1 MNNSGMSNSETTR
14 ASIPLEVMR
23 DALLVAERVA
33 AGQPVPPEVVRR
45 VRERADRI
53 RREVLEKHGILDIG
67 VPAIRE
73 LRDGTDE

>member
-1 MNNSGMSNSETTR
+1 MSASETTS
-14 ASIPLEVMR
+14 ASIPPDVMR

-45 VRERADRI
+45 VRERAERI
-53 RREVLEKHGILDIG
+53 RREVLAKHGVLDIG

>member
-1 MNNSGMSNSETTR
+1 MSTRETTHV
-14 ASIPLEVMR
+14 SIPPEVMR
-23 DALLVAERVA
+23 DALLVAEHVA

-45 VRERADRI
+45 VRERAERI
-53 RREVLEKHGILDIG
+53 RREVLEKHGLLDIG

>member
-1 MNNSGMSNSETTR
+1 MSATNT
-14 ASIPLEVMR
+14 SIPPEVMR

-33 AGQPVPPEVVRR
+33 SGQPVPPEVVRR
-45 VRERADRI
+45 VRERAERI
-53 RREVLEKHGILDIG
+53 RREVLERHGVLDIG